1 VIRKASSNYQKK
13 DATTIQFSISVPANR
28 SKTVTYTYRKEL

>member
-13 DATTIQFSISVPANR
+13 DATTIHFSISVPANR
-28 SKTVTYTYRKEL
+28 SKTVSYTYRKEL